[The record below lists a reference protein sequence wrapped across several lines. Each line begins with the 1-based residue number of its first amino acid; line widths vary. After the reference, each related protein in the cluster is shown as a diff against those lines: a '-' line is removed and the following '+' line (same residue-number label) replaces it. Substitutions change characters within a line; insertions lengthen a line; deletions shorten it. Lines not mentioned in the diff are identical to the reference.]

1 MQDAVYEE
9 EAQDADHLSVDEV
22 RKTIRQLCKGDAAKI
37 RQAVRWFERR
47 CGMPADDLMQE
58 AFVRMI
64 GGSRRVPRGPNFV
77 AVVLQVVRSIAS
89 GEMDAIIKGQR
100 EVRSIPNGTV
110 APEIVDSSPS
120 PECMVLSA
128 HDDGQI
134 LTTVDHLIEG
144 DEQLQLL
151 VEGLCDGMLG
161 GELEQLLE
169 VDTKGLATIRK
180 RLKRRL
186 LSAFPKGREQ

>member
-1 MQDAVYEE
+1 MQDAVYKEE
-9 EAQDADHLSVDEV
+9 SQDADHLSVDEV
-22 RKTIRQLCKGDAAKI
+22 REAILQLGKGDAAKI
-37 RQAVRWFERR
+37 RQAARWFERR

-58 AFVRMI
+58 AFVRML
-64 GGSRRVPRGPNFV
+64 GGSRRVPREPNFV
-77 AVVLQVVRSIAS
+77 AVVLQVIRSIAS
-89 GEMDAIIKGQR
+89 GEMDAIANGHR
-100 EVRSIPNGTV
+100 EVRSIPNGTDG
-110 APEIVDSSPS
+110 PEMVDCSPS

-128 HDDGQI
+128 HDGGKI
-134 LTTVDHLIEG
+134 LTTIDHLIED

-151 VEGLCDGMLG
+151 VEGLCDGMMG
-161 GELEQLLE
+161 EELEQLLE

>member
-9 EAQDADHLSVDEV
+9 EAQDADHLSADEV
-22 RKTIRQLCKGDAAKI
+22 RETIRQLGKGDAAKI
-37 RQAVRWFERR
+37 RQAARWFERR

-58 AFVRMI
+58 AFVRMV
-64 GGSRRVPRGPNFV
+64 GGSRRVPRGPDFV

-89 GEMDAIIKGQR
+89 GELGAIVKGQR
-100 EVRSIPNGTV
+100 EVRPIPNGTD
-110 APEIVDSSPS
+110 APEMVDSSPS

-128 HDDGQI
+128 HDNGQI
-134 LTTVDHLIEG
+134 LTTIDHLIEG

-151 VEGLCDGMLG
+151 VEGLCDGMVG
-161 GELEQLLE
+161 EELEQLLE

-180 RLKRRL
+180 RLKRKL